1 MIRPA
6 DAGKLRHVLTLQQ
19 RDTAIGSRGQKA
31 STFATLA
38 TIRGAIETLGG
49 REAELARKLSADA
62 TLKVTVRYYYPG
74 LTVEH
79 RFLFGSRILNIGHV
93 NNWLQRNE
101 WLICLCA
108 EVS

>member
-6 DAGKLRHVLTLQQ
+6 DAGKLRHVLALQQ
-19 RDTAIGSRGQKA
+19 RDTAIGTRGQKA

-38 TIRGAIETLGG
+38 TIRAAVETLGG

-62 TLKVTVRYYYPG
+62 TLKVTVRYYPG
-74 LTVEH
+74 VTVEH
-79 RFLFGSRILNIGHV
+79 RFLCGARVLNIGHV

-108 EVS
+108 EVA